1 VTGLYVSTPAAIPVS
16 RPVGTLVVVSPD
28 TPAPVVLREIAPPKK
43 APYVAPVLKPKPY
56 RN

>member
-1 VTGLYVSTPAAIPVS
+1 
-16 RPVGTLVVVSPD
+16 
-28 TPAPVVLREIAPPKK
+28 VLREIAPPKK